1 MASVRKLINR
11 RKSVANIRKIT
22 RTMEMIST
30 ARFRKSMDK
39 ALAGKPYTESIT
51 ELVAALAGSGIQA
64 GHPLLQRNRQSRRD
78 VVLVL
83 TSNRGLCGGYNGNII
98 RLAGEL
104 IKRLEKRKRI
114 IELRVSGRKGVGLLK
129 FRGCEIAVGYRRFDE
144 KTSFAD
150 MKKLT
155 DEFIDLYAKKEI
167 DSLNVVYTFF
177 ESAAGF
183 YPKVK
188 EILPFTSVEHRRE
201 RKAHRITSEDYLFTP
216 NAEEILNELLPTAIQ
231 TQLFQC
237 FNDAAVSE
245 QIARMRAMK
254 AATDNAEQMI
264 RGLSQQFNRV
274 RQTNITSAMLD
285 IIGGVE
291 AVK

>member
-1 MASVRKLINR
+1 MASARKIINR

-22 RTMEMIST
+22 RTMEMIAT

-64 GHPLLQRNRQSRRD
+64 GHPLLQRTRQTRRD

-98 RLAGEL
+98 RMTGEL
-104 IKRLEKRKRI
+104 IGRLEKRNRI
-114 IELRVSGRKGVGLLK
+114 VELRVSGRKGIGLLK
-129 FRGCEIAVGYRRFDE
+129 SRCREIAVGYRRFDE

-150 MKKLT
+150 MKELT
-155 DEFIDLYAKKEI
+155 NEFIDLYTKKEI

-183 YPKVK
+183 YPEIK

-216 NAEEILNELLPTAIQ
+216 SAGEILEELLPTAIQ

-245 QIARMRAMK
+245 RIARMRAMK
-254 AATDNAEQMI
+254 AATDNAEQII
-264 RGLSQQFNRV
+264 RGLSQQFNRA
-274 RQTNITSAMLD
+274 RQTNITNEMLD

-291 AVK
+291 ALK

>member
-1 MASVRKLINR
+1 MASARKIIKR

-39 ALAGKPYTESIT
+39 ALAGKPYTENIT
-51 ELVAALAGSGIQA
+51 ELVENLAGSGIQT

-78 VVLVL
+78 IVLVL

-98 RLAGEL
+98 RLASEL
-104 IKRLEKRKRI
+104 IRQLGKKNRI
-114 IELRVSGRKGVGLLK
+114 IELRVSGRKGIGLLRFHGRK
-129 FRGCEIAVGYRRFDE
+129 IAVGYRQFDE

-150 MKKLT
+150 IKELA
-155 DEFIDLYAKKEI
+155 DEFINLYTKKEI
-167 DSLNVVYTFF
+167 DSLKVVYTYF

-183 YPKVK
+183 YPEVK
-188 EILPFTSVEHRRE
+188 EILPLASVEHRRE
-201 RKAHRITSEDYLFTP
+201 RKGHRITSEDYLFTP
-216 NAEEILNELLPTAIQ
+216 NAEEILDELLPTAIQ

-264 RGLSQQFNRV
+264 RGLSRQFNRA
-274 RQTNITSAMLD
+274 RQTKITSELLD

-291 AVK
+291 ALK

>member
-1 MASVRKLINR
+1 
-11 RKSVANIRKIT
+11 
-22 RTMEMIST
+22 
-30 ARFRKSMDK
+30 MDK

-51 ELVAALAGSGIQA
+51 ELVAALAGSGIRA
-64 GHPLLQRNRQSRRD
+64 GHPLLQRNRQSHRD

-98 RLAGEL
+98 RMTGGL
-104 IKRLEKRKRI
+104 IGRLEKRNRI
-114 IELRVSGRKGVGLLK
+114 VELRVSGRKGIGLLK
-129 FRGCEIAVGYRRFDE
+129 SRGREIAVGYRRFDE

-150 MKKLT
+150 MKELT
-155 DEFIDLYAKKEI
+155 NEFIDLYTKKEI

-183 YPKVK
+183 YPEIK

-216 NAEEILNELLPTAIQ
+216 NAEDILNELLPTAIQ

-245 QIARMRAMK
+245 KIARMRAMK

-264 RGLSQQFNRV
+264 RGLSQQFNRA

-291 AVK
+291 ALK